1 MRDQPTGV
9 ELETLIQRIENGDL
23 NIQIPKDNKYLKL
36 MLVNA
41 LGILKRQRETGD
53 LPERQERDRL
63 RVIMKKKGA
72 LKELNQDLSEAI
84 RKGNFDID
92 SNSRDQVRSHL
103 WLTAIDRVYES
114 RPKVLKELSEVL
126 VP

>member
-23 NIQIPKDNKYLKL
+23 NIQVPKDNKYLKL

-72 LKELNQDLSEAI
+72 LGV
-84 RKGNFDID
+84 RKT
-92 SNSRDQVRSHL
+92 RK
-103 WLTAIDRVYES
+103 
-114 RPKVLKELSEVL
+114 P
-126 VP
+126 